1 MMLREILV
9 VLLASVASCAISS
22 TDCSL
27 MTTRSEWYRLDSPPS
42 FVTATTYQEMYPR
55 VAPPH
60 PDKFI
65 WYKESSGRYAA
76 CVPGNRHGCGAV
88 VSYFSDNRLEEISE
102 IVVCADH

>member
-1 MMLREILV
+1 MMLRGILV
-9 VLLASVASCAISS
+9 VLLTSTASCANSP

-27 MTTRSEWYRLDSPPS
+27 MTARSEWSRLNSPPT
-42 FVTATTYQEMYPR
+42 FVTASTYKNMYPR

-65 WYKESSGRYAA
+65 WYKETSGRYAA
-76 CVPGNRHGCGAV
+76 CVPGNRHGCGDSI
-88 VSYFSDNRLEEISE
+88 SYFTDNQLEEISE